1 MTGVR
6 GRLDRFAD
14 FIFCPADEKGR
25 FCLADEKGRVPSI
38 GDDDE
43 GRALSFVPAH
53 GTYAFDIARRIKP
66 PVTLPSIQVFR
77 RGGYSVIRDFRWH
90 VIFDHGPLGYLAIA
104 AHGHA
109 DALSVCIALDSKPLL
124 VDPGT
129 SLSFGSCRT

>member
-14 FIFCPADEKGR
+14 FIFC
-25 FCLADEKGRVPSI
+25 LADEKGCVPSI

-66 PVTLPSIQVFR
+66 PVTLASRF
-77 RGGYSVIRDFRWH
+77 SVGAATASF
-90 VIFDHGPLGYLAIA
+90 AIPA
-104 AHGHA
+104 GM
-109 DALSVCIALDSKPLL
+109 
-124 VDPGT
+124 
-129 SLSFGSCRT
+129 